1 MYMMIEKYFSDPI
14 LTSKFSCVIINLN
27 CSLFTF
33 HLVFLL
39 LTLSFHL
46 RCYLCIP
53 VNVFYKGIFRSAKA
67 IDPIFI
73 IFLIIQQPKP
83 HIIQPGTQLPSI
95 SLQTFV
101 MNYLRSLSL
110 SDRLFP
116 LSPQILLLVLFLLAC
131 KLYTCHT
138 QHLLRVILKKQ

>member
-1 MYMMIEKYFSDPI
+1 MSVSIQQHKEMYMMIEKYFSDPI

-27 CSLFTF
+27 CSFFTF

-67 IDPIFI
+67 IDPIFYNFLDYLVAKATYHSTRDLALFHFTLDICYELFTISEFIRQI
-73 IFLIIQQPKP
+73 IPLVTPN
-83 HIIQPGTQLPSI
+83 
-95 SLQTFV
+95 TFTG
-101 MNYLRSLSL
+101 SLSIGL
-110 SDRLFP
+110 
-116 LSPQILLLVLFLLAC
+116 
-131 KLYTCHT
+131 
-138 QHLLRVILKKQ
+138 

>member
-1 MYMMIEKYFSDPI
+1 MSLSIQRHQQMYMMIEKYFSDPI

-53 VNVFYKGIFRSAKA
+53 VNVFYKEIFRSAKA

-73 IFLIIQQPKP
+73 IFFII
-83 HIIQPGTQLPSI
+83 
-95 SLQTFV
+95 
-101 MNYLRSLSL
+101 
-110 SDRLFP
+110 
-116 LSPQILLLVLFLLAC
+116 
-131 KLYTCHT
+131 
-138 QHLLRVILKKQ
+138 